1 MHDGCPAG
9 DEKAVTSPLHV
20 LASVHGV
27 ATSYVDHAG
36 RTTAVAYDLLDP
48 SRYWVRGAQ
57 PRLKPAVSARGT

>member
-9 DEKAVTSPLHV
+9 DEKAVTSPLHM

-36 RTTAVAYDLLDP
+36 RTTAVGDASVVAALAATGVDGTDP
-48 SRYWVRGAQ
+48 ER
-57 PRLKPAVSARGT
+57 